1 MAVSFSEAPFALR
14 WKGMVWVEQMRLS
27 QEEMLF
33 SLLYKR
39 RNSGHSEVGSGPGP
53 VLTLNWALGGAL

>member
-1 MAVSFSEAPFALR
+1 
-14 WKGMVWVEQMRLS
+14 MVWVEQMRLS

-39 RNSGHSEVGSGPGP
+39 RNSGHSEVGSGPGL